1 MKIFCMLFL
10 AMSTLLLF
18 SCEKD
23 NESVGGEQSPIGEVG
38 TIVTSTSATVAGVG
52 NIEAEVVSLS
62 GGVSVYSGSATIT
75 NSTVK
80 NILSNFPEFQVSGN
94 VVTATGVKVK
104 VTKEGIEGIAGFP
117 PGVIVKYDAMVGDKY
132 PVGSSG
138 RDREVVARSA
148 NDDYPYGFYNI
159 KVIKVEETPNEKG
172 VKKIT
177 YWANHR
183 FGLVGIQFD
192 FDDGTSAKF
201 PVYNSKEND

>member
-75 NSTVK
+75 NPTVK

-117 PGVIVKYDAMVGDKY
+117 PGVIVKYDAMVG
-132 PVGSSG
+132 
-138 RDREVVARSA
+138 
-148 NDDYPYGFYNI
+148 
-159 KVIKVEETPNEKG
+159 
-172 VKKIT
+172 
-177 YWANHR
+177 
-183 FGLVGIQFD
+183 
-192 FDDGTSAKF
+192 
-201 PVYNSKEND
+201 

>member
-1 MKIFCMLFL
+1 MKTNYLLFL
-10 AMSTLLLF
+10 ALFSFVLF

-23 NESVGGEQSPIGEVG
+23 SDSVGGEQSPIGEVG
-38 TIVTSTSATVAGVG
+38 NITTSSSAVVAGVG
-52 NIEAEVVSLS
+52 SIEAEVVKLE
-62 GGVSVYSGSATIT
+62 GGVSVYTGSATIT

-80 NILSNFPEFQVSGN
+80 NILSNFPEFTVSGN
-94 VVTATGVKVK
+94 KVTATGVKVK

-117 PGVIVKYDAMVGDKY
+117 PGVIVKYDAVVGDKY

-138 RDREVVARSA
+138 RSREVVSRSST
-148 NDDYPYGFYNI
+148 DDYSYGFYDI

-172 VKKIT
+172 VKKIS

-201 PVYNSKEND
+201 PVYNSNENN